1 MLNIRPAYRTSIGTC
16 ARAWWCRIS
25 MHLATAYVQDSLRQ
39 SKISNNWTSKIVYKD
54 IGLKRQRGYTTLN
67 WENLR
72 PKTRKRD
79 ILLWDHRERQQVCND
94 VGMKYQKQSHR
105 ATRRKKKGEKK
116 STDPSTYA
124 KKSQD
129 SEETPNRKNYAQVEG
144 GLRWGSSLV
153 NTLRS
158 SHSRTNRKPSL

>member
-79 ILLWDHRERQQVCND
+79 ILLWDHHDNTSC
-94 VGMKYQKQSHR
+94 R
-105 ATRRKKKGEKK
+105 A
-116 STDPSTYA
+116 SMQP
-124 KKSQD
+124 
-129 SEETPNRKNYAQVEG
+129 
-144 GLRWGSSLV
+144 LRLYSVSKELFSR
-153 NTLRS
+153 RS
-158 SHSRTNRKPSL
+158 SAIKVGSYKLDGISVRVCFQVICRRPVVHPRRHEVWYTWALPVTNTYEWQNIRMS